1 MHSGIEPHWV
11 ADLRM
16 QHVSER
22 PESHWVRAPGRVNLI
37 GEHTDYTNGYV
48 LPTAISL
55 EIRGVI
61 SPRTDTMISVMSLNI
76 SEKESFWIGEGA
88 DEKSLG
94 WGKYVRGVIIK
105 LSEAGLSLHKGFD
118 LTLSSTL
125 PIAAG
130 LSSSAALEA
139 AVGLSAAEINGL
151 RIDRETLA
159 SICRR
164 AENDYVGVGCGIM
177 DQLIVCKGRS
187 SYAMMLDCRS
197 VEVQFVSIPADL
209 AIVVCDTGSNR
220 DLATSNY
227 NRRVRECEQ
236 ALAVLGGVWKG
247 VNSLRDV
254 SIDMLNSS
262 RMDLGAVLYRR
273 CRHIVGENARVLA
286 LVEALNTNDKA
297 KICGLM
303 AASHKSLRDDYEVS
317 SVELDTMVG
326 VAERCT
332 GFVGARLTGAGFGGC
347 TVNLVEKVKAH
358 EFAQEV
364 IVRYEGLMGME
375 AKSYVCETS
384 NGVEI
389 GSTRH

>member
-1 MHSGIEPHWV
+1 
-11 ADLRM
+11 
-16 QHVSER
+16 
-22 PESHWVRAPGRVNLI
+22 
-37 GEHTDYTNGYV
+37 
-48 LPTAISL
+48 
-55 EIRGVI
+55 
-61 SPRTDTMISVMSLNI
+61 MISVMSLNLG
-76 SEKESFWIGEGA
+76 EKESFWIGKEA
-88 DEKSLG
+88 EEKSRG

-105 LSEAGLSLHKGFD
+105 LSEAGLSLRKGFD

-177 DQLIVCKGRS
+177 DQLIVCKGRHR
-187 SYAMMLDCRS
+187 YAMMLDCRS
-197 VEVQFVSIPADL
+197 VEARFVSIPADL

-220 DLATSNY
+220 DLAASEY

-236 ALAVLGGVWKG
+236 ALAVLGGMWKG

-262 RMDLGAVLYRR
+262 RTDLGTVLYRR

-286 LVEALNTNDKA
+286 LVEALNTDDKS
-297 KICGLM
+297 KIYELM

-317 SVELDTMVG
+317 SAELDAMVA

-332 GFVGARLTGAGFGGC
+332 GFVGARLTGAGFGGA

-364 IVRYEGLMGME
+364 IVRYEGLMGMG
-375 AKSYVCETS
+375 ASAYVCETS

-389 GSTRH
+389 GLT